1 MIIISDSLNSMLTN
15 PLVQIVSESMNNYL
29 MFDKILKCSVVTQDR
44 VSPAMFRNK
53 IKPNRPPGKVNR
65 TKAKKLH
72 NAVKCE
78 ETVVKRKKRQISK
91 VNKSLNKL
99 KKAGI
104 DYDFKIAEMSG

>member
-1 MIIISDSLNSMLTN
+1 MHTGIFIYT
-15 PLVQIVSESMNNYL
+15 LVQIVSESMNNYL

-91 VNKSLNKL
+91 VNKSLKKL

>member
-1 MIIISDSLNSMLTN
+1 MHTGIFVNT
-15 PLVQIVSESMNNYL
+15 LVQIVSESMNNYL
-29 MFDKILKCSVVTQDR
+29 MFDKILKCSVVAQER

-53 IKPNRPPGKVNR
+53 IKPSRPPGKVNR
-65 TKAKKLH
+65 MKAKKLH
-72 NAVKCE
+72 NSVKCE
-78 ETVVKRKKRQISK
+78 ETVAKRKKRQISK